1 MKQGS
6 DTEHL
11 ILLSDN
17 ENVKKDHKC
26 GKLLPCLQHCLN
38 ELHIYC
44 HLRNLK
50 FPRRLS
56 IALAKILSP
65 RKFIYNNNEDKTKN
79 NY

>member
-17 ENVKKDHKC
+17 QSVEKDYKC
-26 GKLLPCLQHCLN
+26 GKFLSCLQHCLN

-56 IALAKILSP
+56 IALAKRLSP
-65 RKFIYNNNEDKTKN
+65 RKFIYNEDKTKN